1 MEKKEMEKVEVINE
15 VKKQQPKKFLGL
27 TGKQWGGVGLGGVL
41 TTLGFIL
48 GRKTGKKAGHK
59 EGYVCGRMVG
69 AIVNNSR
76 GDEAKASEFLGGLNI
91 GEQRNADRE
100 FVGQLRDKGIL

>member
-1 MEKKEMEKVEVINE
+1 MEKVEVINE
-15 VKKQQPKKFLGL
+15 VKKQQPKKFIGL

-41 TTLGFIL
+41 TMLGFIL
-48 GRKTGKKAGHK
+48 GRKTGKKAGRK

-69 AIVNNSR
+69 AIVNSHV
-76 GDEAKASEFLGGLNI
+76 DEAKASEFLGGLNI

-100 FVGQLRDKGIL
+100 FVGQLKNKGIL